1 VKDLDALLARIDSGL
16 ARGLID
22 QRAAAHYLGAHL
34 SRRLYCS
41 RVALWTLRESPGRA
55 DITRIGGHDALLDRP
70 LADVVTLRIDAPS
83 AWLGELL
90 GRGTYASSHAAGDR
104 RLAMQHDAYLA
115 PQRVGALLQAAI
127 GSDGRACGFV
137 SCEQVG
143 SARAWTPADAA
154 LLRQVADAVS
164 QRRARR
170 IAIASG

>member
-1 VKDLDALLARIDSGL
+1 MKDVDALLARIDDGL

-55 DITRIGGHDALLDRP
+55 DITRVGGHDALTDRP

-90 GRGTYASSHAAGDR
+90 GGGIYASSNAAGDR
-104 RLAMQHDAYLA
+104 RLVMQRDAYLA
-115 PQRVGALLQAAI
+115 PQRVGALLQAVI
-127 GSDGRACGFV
+127 GSGGRLCGFI
-137 SCEQVG
+137 SCEQVATVRDWT
-143 SARAWTPADAA
+143 SAEAA
-154 LLRQVADAVS
+154 LLRRVADAVS
-164 QRRARR
+164 QRRTRR
-170 IAIASG
+170 LALALA